1 MSLSNI
7 LRCKICEESYNSKD
21 HTPTVICSNQ
31 HTSCLTCTSSLSACP
46 FCRIPKLPKPVTNH
60 ALLDVVTLS
69 KSGEFL
75 CEIPESD
82 LEIDFSKPL
91 GVGGSS
97 RVYSGTWNNATIAVK
112 VVLCNSEK
120 DRLRLRKELLTLFN
134 LSHPCVLRVF
144 GLVWLPENQLG
155 IVMEKASASL
165 TVPSSV
171 SLLSLT
177 YAKQIVEA
185 LLHLHSHNILH
196 GDLKPENV
204 LIVGGAARLSDFGT
218 SKVLSETTTH
228 GTNQLNFTLKYVAPE
243 ALSNTKSLKSDIYS
257 LGMMLYELFCNESL
271 FEGYDAAA
279 IVGAK
284 MGTLQSNFPPNIDQ
298 RIVDLISSCCHLDM
312 NERPSL
318 EDIYESLNK
327 LSKEFPKD
335 CKSIE
340 EKTNYH
346 VDDRSSTDLENLNK
360 QKSQLSDRVLSLQS
374 EIFDKSREL
383 SESQQLSTNLKNIIS
398 KLELELKSMVHE
410 SVFSSVN
417 NQLASIKQKN
427 SEIDAENSRLKD
439 QLTQLSRDLEQENSS
454 LSMQG
459 TSTEVS
465 SSVPQ
470 SNLINFFRTR
480 RYSLFQA
487 IGRKTTASVEPNSGY
502 KNILGED
509 PLLPGNE
516 YTWKLRYRGRDR
528 YLFVGV
534 IDESKFKV
542 DGYWSWEWAHCF
554 ENDGDR
560 IRGCLSGIKN
570 KWNAGELLEISANLI
585 TYTLTIK
592 TVGSPYINL
601 TGTLP
606 RLRSGNYY
614 PFALLGK
621 SDHVLQVV
629 A

>member
-7 LRCKICEESYNSKD
+7 LRCKICEESYDSKD
-21 HTPTVICSNQ
+21 LTPTVICSNQ
-31 HTSCLTCTSSLSACP
+31 HTSCLTCVSSLSACP
-46 FCRIPKLPKPVTNH
+46 FCRIPKLPNPVTNH
-60 ALLDVVTLS
+60 ALLDVVTSS

-82 LEIDFSKPL
+82 LQIDFSKPL

-97 RVYSGTWNNATIAVK
+97 RVFSGTWSNALVAIK
-112 VVLCNSEK
+112 VVLCKSEK
-120 DRLRLRKELLTLFN
+120 DRVRLRKELLTMFN

-171 SLLSLT
+171 SHLSLT

-257 LGMMLYELFCNESL
+257 LGMMLYELFCNEIL
-271 FEGYDAAA
+271 FEGYDDAA

-298 RIVDLISSCCHLDM
+298 RIVDLISSCCHLNI

-335 CKSIE
+335 CESIDE
-340 EKTNYH
+340 NTNSH
-346 VDDRSSTDLENLNK
+346 VNDLSSADLENLNN

-410 SVFSSVN
+410 SVFNSVN

-439 QLTQLSRDLEQENSS
+439 QLTQLSHDLEQENSS
-454 LSMQG
+454 LSIQG
-459 TSTEVS
+459 TVTEVS
-465 SSVPQ
+465 QSKMIRFSQTKKHSQLKVKRDGKRVVFGSGSSG
-470 SNLINFFRTR
+470 LR
-480 RYSLFQA
+480 
-487 IGRKTTASVEPNSGY
+487 
-502 KNILGED
+502 NILGED
-509 PLLPGNE
+509 PLLPGNV
-516 YTWKLRYRGRDR
+516 YTWKLRYQGNR
-528 YLFVGV
+528 YDLYVGV
-534 IDESKFKV
+534 IDESKFRV
-542 DGYWSWEWAHCF
+542 EYGVGNAHCF

-560 IRGCLSGIKN
+560 ITGCLSGN
-570 KWNAGELLEISANLI
+570 KTAWSPGELLEINVNLI
-585 TYTLTIK
+585 NYTLTIK
-592 TVGSPYINL
+592 SVSNSSINL
-601 TGTLP
+601 TGTLT
-606 RLRSGNYY
+606 RLSRGNYY
-614 PFALLGK
+614 PFAQVNK
-621 SDHVLQVV
+621 SNHVLEIVD
-629 A
+629 